1 MNPSPFRS
9 APFRTP
15 PPDESSSPPPC
26 ASPKR
31 KRKESLESESALSL
45 QISTEIKF
53 EHVSAPE
60 SNSPRTKIAEK
71 LKDLDLRQVPPANL
85 RSNENHG
92 VKRKRLKRNHTIQEI
107 SPTES
112 AVTETPQQIRSLQ
125 REGSNLSHNEV
136 GETTDCRTK
145 TASSPPAPVECFA
158 TRNGSPGVPVITRA
172 ETPSALQS
180 LAGTDTES
188 LGLSPSFEDL
198 VDRSVSPLPQTE
210 DLTSEQIALT
220 WQDDEITGHELDPG
234 GEDDGE
240 GINGIGFRPTPAMA
254 YARQQRRRQQV
265 NEWKAREARDARQ
278 RRIERRRGSSGG
290 DAGIAQGTLDTGDK
304 RAVRFAGF
312 A

>member
-1 MNPSPFRS
+1 MDPSAFRS

-15 PPDESSSPPPC
+15 PPDSSSSPPPC

-31 KRKESLESESALSL
+31 KRKESLESESSLPL

-53 EHVSAPE
+53 EHVPPPE

-71 LKDLDLRQVPPANL
+71 LRDLDIRQVRPANL
-85 RSNENHG
+85 RGSEKHG
-92 VKRKRLKRNHTIQEI
+92 VRRKRLKRNHSIQET
-107 SPTES
+107 SSTDS
-112 AVTETPQQIRSLQ
+112 AITETPQQNRSLQ
-125 REGSNLSHNEV
+125 REGSNISDNEV
-136 GETTDCRTK
+136 GETPDCRTK
-145 TASSPPAPVECFA
+145 TASSPPAQSERFA
-158 TRNGSPGVPVITRA
+158 TRNGSPGIPIIRKA
-172 ETPSALQS
+172 ETASALQVV
-180 LAGTDTES
+180 AGTDTES
-188 LGLSPSFEDL
+188 LGLAPNFEEL

-240 GINGIGFRPTPAMA
+240 GINGIGFRSTPAIA

-278 RRIERRRGSSGG
+278 RRIERRRGSAGG

-304 RAVRFAGF
+304 RAVRFAGY